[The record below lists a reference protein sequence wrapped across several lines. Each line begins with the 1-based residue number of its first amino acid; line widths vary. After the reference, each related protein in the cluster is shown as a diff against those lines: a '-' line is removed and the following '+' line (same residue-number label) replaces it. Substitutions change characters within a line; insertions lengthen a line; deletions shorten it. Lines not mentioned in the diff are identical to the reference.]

1 MSDSESKN
9 LAQPEEKS
17 ETVAFAEELSGQPT
31 KKSGGLSAVIAW
43 LALLLVIVLAV
54 AAAWV
59 LREGQAREV
68 AMADRLTALEAATG
82 QKQADLDALTSRWN
96 QQLKSG
102 VDGLKTELDTQLT
115 RLTREQQS
123 LQTQLA
129 AQQKELARF
138 SVSDRESWLLAET
151 GHLLRLAN
159 QRLVMAGDPVA
170 ALALLNGADA
180 VLRDL
185 NDPSLHAVRAAV
197 AAEIA
202 ALRAMPKV
210 DVEGIYLRLGA
221 LVEQADKLVIFQ
233 FRERE
238 AEPRQEAAGDWRE
251 RLYHGYEA
259 ALSKLS
265 DYIVIRRRDEPMQAL
280 MDPQWEGL
288 VRQNLRML
296 LEQAQIALLSAN
308 QALYEASLK
317 QAQQWLLHFKDADP
331 SAVKAI
337 DTQIRQ
343 LEGLTI
349 QPPQPD
355 ISRSLQALEA
365 AIEKRAHSGG
375 EQ

>member
-115 RLTREQQS
+115 KLTREQQS

-138 SVSDRESWLLAET
+138 SISDRESWLLAET